1 MAKSLS
7 IDPSRAQLRPRQVRY
22 SAVAIWLHWLL
33 ALAMALQI
41 ALGFAMPH
49 HGPHSFAPMQLHK
62 SVGIT
67 ILVLALLRLAWRLV
81 RRPPEPVERSLAGVL
96 AKLVHWAFYAVLLA
110 GPLTGWIIVST
121 ARLKVP
127 TLLFGVV
134 PWPHLPLPDALG
146 EPMEGIHEALAWI
159 AIVLFVLHVLGA
171 LRHQFLLRDP
181 VIGRMAPGGSVA
193 LAMALL
199 AVTVA
204 VYFGV
209 GSYVSQKYLL
219 PAMQERKAQ
228 RGAPAA
234 AIQPPAA
241 ASSVAGAEDAPAQLP
256 SASSTAEAAGPPPV
270 WTIGGKK
277 RLAFTLDNGGTAVS
291 GSFRDWSGSITMDPD
306 HPQSAAIAI
315 AIKLAS
321 ASVGDP
327 TQDAMLQ
334 GAEFFAAS
342 ANPTATWRSAKVTR
356 SDAAH
361 YRASGTLSI
370 KGKSRPQAITFT
382 LSGEGLRRHVTGRAG
397 IDRNA
402 FGIGT
407 GEAGQSLGKL
417 VSLSFAFDA
426 TGEVPG
432 ARR

>member
-1 MAKSLS
+1 MATSFSL
-7 IDPSRAQLRPRQVRY
+7 DPSRAPLHPRQVRY
-22 SAVAIWLHWLL
+22 STVAIWLHWLL
-33 ALAMALQI
+33 ALAMAFKI

-67 ILVLALLRLAWRLV
+67 ILLLTLLRLAWRLV
-81 RRPPEPVERSLAGVL
+81 RRPPEPVERSLAGLL
-96 AKLVHWAFYAVLLA
+96 AKLVHWAFYAVLLV

-127 TLLFGVV
+127 TVLFGVV
-134 PWPHLPLPDALG
+134 PWPHLPVPDAWG
-146 EPMEGIHEALAWI
+146 EPMEGVHEALAWV

-193 LAMALL
+193 AAIGLL
-199 AVTVA
+199 VA
-204 VYFGV
+204 VVALYFGV
-209 GSYVSQKYLL
+209 GTYVSQKYLL
-219 PAMQERKAQ
+219 PAMQEREAK
-228 RGAPAA
+228 RNAPATAEPVPA
-234 AIQPPAA
+234 APAPAEADNPPA
-241 ASSVAGAEDAPAQLP
+241 PLP
-256 SASSTAEAAGPPPV
+256 SAEASGPAPV
-270 WTIGGKK
+270 WNIAGKK
-277 RLAFTLDNGGTAVS
+277 RLAFTLDNGGTPVS
-291 GSFRDWSGSITMDPD
+291 GSFRDWNGSITMDPD
-306 HPQSAAIAI
+306 HPESAAIAI
-315 AIKLAS
+315 TIKLAS

-342 ANPTATWRSAKVTR
+342 ANPSATWRSTKVTR
-356 SDAAH
+356 TDAEH

-370 KGKSRPQAITFT
+370 KGKSRLQAIAFT
-382 LSGEGLRRHVTGRAG
+382 LSGEGLRRHVTGRAS

-407 GEAGQSLGKL
+407 GEAGESLGKL
-417 VSLSFAFDA
+417 VSLTFAFDA
-426 TGEVPG
+426 AGEVPG
-432 ARR
+432 AGR